1 MGAVGAAIAGFVST
15 VGAAVGSSWALS
27 FAARIALSIGFS
39 ALSRALAPKP
49 KKPGIKTD
57 ATQTGGTDPQA
68 FILGRYATG
77 GQLVAPPM
85 THGKAGDT
93 PNAFLTYVVAV
104 ADLPVAGISRI
115 FIDGEVATIGGA
127 SHPDYGTPVAIRG
140 VSDRCWIRWYDGT
153 QTTADPMLIAKYGAH
168 PQRPW
173 AADMI
178 GRGVAYAVLTF
189 RFDRKLYKGLPGVR
203 FEVDGARLYDPRRD
217 PSLGG
222 AGTQSWADP
231 ATWAVTDNP
240 VVMIYNIL
248 RGITLPGGDTWGGG
262 WAEAD
267 LPFDVWT
274 AAMNVCDEPVPL
286 AAGGSEPR
294 YRAGIEV
301 SVDDEP
307 AGVIEELLKT
317 CAGRVTDVGGTMKI
331 AVGPSSVPV
340 LAITDE
346 DVIVTEESTAALFP
360 SLAQTHNGVHATF
373 PDPAS
378 LWESRDAPPRYDAT
392 AEAEDG
398 RRLIATVALP
408 ACPYAGQVQRLM
420 QAWIAEERRFR
431 RHQLV
436 LPPDA
441 TLLEPHDVIAWTSAR
456 NGYVAKTFEVA
467 EIAHDPVSLLQ
478 QVSLRE
484 VDATDYDWM
493 PALELPWVP
502 PTPGASLPPAQVV
515 PSFAAA
521 GLALDDAGGAP
532 RRPAILITWDGSGQD
547 DVAAL
552 EYEVRLVGATQT
564 ISGAT
569 LDVAAG
575 SHVIAAGILPGATYE
590 VRARFNAPRPVAW
603 TAWATAITPATT
615 FAPQDFGVDI
625 GQFFTDAGLAIPRI
639 VTSLPA
645 DNAAGDELVWLSED
659 GRLYRWDAGAG
670 AWTARILPG
679 DIPPEAIEA
688 SQIVSGTIVTGLLA
702 AAAVKSANI
711 EIDDNLVLSAAGA
724 GFQMGKAS
732 AADLDAGGIYM
743 GRTLEP
749 GGGTG
754 FGFCLGQTSGGVR
767 RYLQGTTA
775 DGLLVVNARF
785 RQDRTL
791 AAAPVAL
798 TTSQTWA
805 VPAGTVSVTLEL
817 MGTGGGGSAGTS
829 QQNGN
834 DYSAGYNGTNGAP
847 TTVALYD
854 GASPTGQSWTVP
866 GGAGATS
873 YKSRGSSS
881 PGQASLWGAGGLRGT
896 DTVAA
901 GDGQG
906 FGSGGGGGGW
916 RVIIAG
922 GSVSV
927 PTYGYTKGGLGG
939 GASALV
945 TIPDLDLS
953 GLAAPRL
960 VVTIGAPG
968 QGGVNPTYPALNGG
982 DGAPGRVLVTL
993 QQAQLIPAAPVPQ
1006 LATFSGQFAKASG
1019 ATGNTIFPD
1028 FGPGIWVIWEDGG
1041 APLDIGQVTI
1051 DSQGT
1056 SMHLQNPRSATFVAD
1071 IRPVITVGAGNNR
1084 TIRYMFY
1091 GID

>member
-1 MGAVGAAIAGFVST
+1 MPQVGAAIGAFFT
-15 VGAAVGSSWALS
+15 TIGAAVSDSWLGL

-49 KKPGIKTD
+49 KKPGIRTD
-57 ATQTGGTDPQA
+57 ATQTGGTDAQA

-85 THGKAGDT
+85 THGGAGKT
-93 PNAFLTYVVAV
+93 PNAYLTYVIAV
-104 ADLPVAGISRI
+104 SDVPGATLSRV
-115 FIDGEVATIGGA
+115 FVDGEIAVIGGPD
-127 SHPDYGTPVAIRG
+127 HPDYGTPVTIKDTP
-140 VSDRCWIRWYDGT
+140 DRAWVKWYDGN
-153 QTTADPMLIAKYGAH
+153 QTAADPMLLSKYATH

-173 AADMI
+173 SAEMI
-178 GRGVAYAVLTF
+178 GRGVAHAILTF

-203 FEVDGARLYDPRRD
+203 IEAGGIPLYDPRQD
-217 PSLGG
+217 PALGG
-222 AGTQSWADP
+222 TGTQDRADP
-231 ATWAVTDNP
+231 ATWTSSANP

-248 RGITLPGGDTWGGG
+248 RGIALPGGDTWGGG

-267 LPFDVWT
+267 LPVADWV
-274 AAMNVCDEPVPL
+274 AAMNACDEPVTL

-294 YRAGIEV
+294 YRAGLEV

-307 AGVIEELLKT
+307 ADVIEELLKA

-331 AVGPSSVPV
+331 AVGGPSLPA

-346 DVIVTEESTAALFP
+346 DVIVTDEETASLFP

-373 PDPAS
+373 PDPDS
-378 LWESRDAPPRYDAT
+378 LWESRDAPPRYDAA
-392 AEAEDG
+392 AEAADG
-398 RRLIATVALP
+398 RRLIATVNLP
-408 ACPYAGQVQRLM
+408 ACPHAGQVQRLM
-420 QAWIAEERRFR
+420 AAWISEERRFR

-441 TLLEPHDVIAWTSAR
+441 TLLEPHDVVAWTSVR
-456 NGYVAKTFEVA
+456 NGYSAKTFEVA

-484 VDATDYDWM
+484 VDATDYDWT
-493 PALELPWVP
+493 PALELPWTP
-502 PTPGASLPPAQVV
+502 PAPGTSLPAAQVV
-515 PSFAAA
+515 PSFAAS

-532 RRPAILITWDGSGQD
+532 RRPAILITWDGAGQD

-552 EYEVRLVGATQT
+552 EYEFRLSGGAQAV
-564 ISGAT
+564 SGAT
-569 LDVAAG
+569 LDVASG
-575 SHVIAAGILPGATYE
+575 SHVIAAGILPDTTYE
-590 VRARFNAPRPVAW
+590 VRARFNAPRPMDW
-603 TAWATAITPATT
+603 TGWVTAITPSTQI
-615 FAPQDFGVDI
+615 APEDFGVDI

-639 VTSLPA
+639 VSALPA
-645 DNAAGDELVWLSED
+645 DNAAGDELIYLTAD
-659 GRLYRWDAGAG
+659 GRLYRWDASA
-670 AWTARILPG
+670 AEWTTQILPG

-688 SQIVSGTIVTGLLA
+688 SQIVAGTIVTGLLA

-724 GFQMGKAS
+724 GFQMGKSS
-732 AADLDAGGIYM
+732 AADLENEGIYL

-754 FGFCLGQTSGGVR
+754 FGFCMGKVTGGVR
-767 RYLQGTTA
+767 RYLQGTSTE
-775 DGLLVVNARF
+775 GLLVVNARF

-791 AAAPVAL
+791 AIAPVAL
-798 TTSQTWA
+798 TSSQTWA
-805 VPAGTVSVTLEL
+805 IPAGTVSVTLEL
-817 MGTGGGGSAGTS
+817 MGGGGGGSAGTS

-834 DYSAGYNGTNGAP
+834 DYAAPGYNGKNGAA

-854 GASPTGQSWTVP
+854 GAVPTGQSWAVP

-873 YKSRGSSS
+873 YKSGGSSS
-881 PGQASLWGAGGLRGT
+881 PGQASLWGTGGLRGT
-896 DTVAA
+896 DTVPA

-916 RVIIAG
+916 RVITG

-927 PTYGYTKGGLGG
+927 PTYSYTKGGLGG
-939 GASALV
+939 AASALV

-953 GLAAPRL
+953 GLANPQL

-968 QGGVNPTYPALNGG
+968 QGGVNPTYATLNGG

-993 QQAQLIPAAPVPQ
+993 QQVQLVPAAPVPQ

-1019 ATGNTIFPD
+1019 ATGNTVFPD

-1041 APLDIGQVTI
+1041 APLDIGRVTI

-1071 IRPVITVGAGNNR
+1071 IRPDITVGAANNR